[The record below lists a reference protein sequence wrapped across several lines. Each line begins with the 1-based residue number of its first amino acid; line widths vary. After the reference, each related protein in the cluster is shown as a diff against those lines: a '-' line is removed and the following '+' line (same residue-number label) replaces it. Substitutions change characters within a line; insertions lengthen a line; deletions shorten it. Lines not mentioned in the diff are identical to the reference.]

1 MTLMSLKTLK
11 ILLEKKTEKHL
22 EIQSIGDIYST
33 NHFIRIFKKMIIPS
47 KGFFSKCLKK
57 FFPNLKTARPFM

>member
-33 NHFIRIFKKMIIPS
+33 NHFIRIFKKMI
-47 KGFFSKCLKK
+47 
-57 FFPNLKTARPFM
+57 